1 MVKQKFNPGNTE
13 LSTKE
18 FSIAE
23 TASFEKKIKKS
34 QYKSLYSK
42 ITSYIYPQLKK
53 NPFFG
58 PNIKRLKGELSEFYR
73 YRLGNYRLFYKIE
86 EERVMVFVI
95 DIEHR
100 KDAYR

>member
-1 MVKQKFNPGNTE
+1 M
-13 LSTKE
+13 STKE

-23 TASFEKKIKKS
+23 TTSFEKKIKKS

-58 PNIKRLKGELSEFYR
+58 PNIKRLKGELSKFYR
-73 YRLGNYRLFYKIE
+73 YRLGNYLLFYKIE